1 MTEPKFEVDLVA
13 AARTS
18 SASQNPMNPGY
29 WTADELKSFGAR
41 SVGSNVRVAKNC
53 TLVGVENMSF
63 GENVRIDGPTVLS
76 ASGDG
81 YIRIGSYVHIG
92 GMSFLAGAGG
102 IDMEDFSGLSQG
114 VRIYSASDDYSGEA
128 LTNPTVP
135 KRYLNV
141 RIAPVRLGRHVIVGS
156 GAVILPGCNIDD
168 GASIGAMS
176 LVKRNLAPWGIY
188 GGTPA
193 RFIRK
198 RSQRLLS
205 LEAELMTRDDE
216 DRA

>member
-1 MTEPKFEVDLVA
+1 MNDTL
-13 AARTS
+13 
-18 SASQNPMNPGY
+18 NPGY
-29 WTADELKSFGAR
+29 WTESDLVSAGFPSLGRNIQIAR
-41 SVGSNVRVAKNC
+41 NC
-53 TLVGVENMSF
+53 TIVGAQNIYV
-63 GENVRIDGPTVLS
+63 GDDVRIDGPSVLS
-76 ASGDG
+76 AASGH
-81 YIRIGSYVHIG
+81 IRIGRYVHIG
-92 GMSFLAGAGG
+92 GMCFLAGAGG

-114 VRIYSASDDYSGEA
+114 VRIYSASDDYSGDA

-135 KRYLNV
+135 RRYLNV
-141 RIAPVRLGRHVIVGS
+141 TIARVRLGRHSIVGS
-156 GAVILPGCNIDD
+156 GTVILPGCDIGE

-176 LVKRNLAPWGIY
+176 LVKKSLAPWGIY

-205 LEAELMTRDDE
+205 LEAELMMREDE

>member
-1 MTEPKFEVDLVA
+1 MTRPKFGVDVA
-13 AARTS
+13 AVGTAS
-18 SASQNPMNPGY
+18 GASQNPTNPGY

-53 TLVGVENMSF
+53 TLIGVENISL
-63 GENVRIDGPTVLS
+63 GDDVRIDGPSVLS
-76 ASGDG
+76 AASGH
-81 YIRIGSYVHIG
+81 IRIGRYVHVG

-102 IDMEDFSGLSQG
+102 IEMADFSGLSQG

-141 RIAPVRLGRHVIVGS
+141 RIAPVHLGRHVIVGS
-156 GAVILPGCNIDD
+156 GTVILPGCDIGD

-176 LVKRNLAPWGIY
+176 LVKNSLEPWGIY
-188 GGTPA
+188 CGTPA
-193 RFIRK
+193 RFIKK
-198 RSQRLLS
+198 RSQRLLL
-205 LEAELMTRDDE
+205 LELELMTREPE